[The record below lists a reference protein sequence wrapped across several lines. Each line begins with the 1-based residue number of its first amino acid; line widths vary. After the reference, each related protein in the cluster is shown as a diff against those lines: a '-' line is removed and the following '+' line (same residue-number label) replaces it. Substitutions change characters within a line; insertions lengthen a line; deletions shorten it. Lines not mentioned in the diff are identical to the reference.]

1 MRDWEAF
8 VRRHLSLPE
17 LKPEREKR
25 IVRELAAQ
33 FEDFYRDALSRGLTE
48 DEADQFA
55 QRQIRDWEGF
65 ASDVR
70 RADRPHTRP
79 RLDQWSEKAE
89 EIAHRRG
96 GGWLMFA
103 DLQRDVLYGLRMLRK
118 NPGFTAVAV
127 LTLALALGIGAN
139 TAIFSVVNTVL
150 LRPLPYQDADR
161 LVRVRYNHSFLDMTD
176 NARQPLG

>member
-8 VRRHLSLPE
+8 VRQHLRLPE

-48 DEADQFA
+48 DGADEFA

-65 ASDVR
+65 ASDIH

-79 RLDQWSEKAE
+79 RLDQWSDRAE
-89 EIAHRRG
+89 EVARRKG

-118 NPGFTAVAV
+118 SSEESETTA
-127 LTLALALGIGAN
+127 
-139 TAIFSVVNTVL
+139 
-150 LRPLPYQDADR
+150 
-161 LVRVRYNHSFLDMTD
+161 
-176 NARQPLG
+176 